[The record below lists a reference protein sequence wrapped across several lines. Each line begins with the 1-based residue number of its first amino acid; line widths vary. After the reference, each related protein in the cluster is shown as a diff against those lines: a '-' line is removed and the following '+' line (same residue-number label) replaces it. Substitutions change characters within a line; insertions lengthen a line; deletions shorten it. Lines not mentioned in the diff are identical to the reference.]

1 MDERVGGRWMVEGGW
16 KGWMDVSHVI
26 ILNLEMVSN
35 IFSSIAASFKN
46 DKFHF
51 SIEC

>member
-1 MDERVGGRWMVEGGW
+1 MVEGGW
-16 KGWMDVSHVI
+16 KGGVDGSHVV

-51 SIEC
+51 SFEC